1 MRKILVTKV
10 FYKCCVFIR
19 EHTSGLNSCTRKRSS
34 ELNRVCPRT
43 AGTNLLIVWRPWWVG
58 RWRVVCV
65 HQHGV
70 LPTALRSRHVNT
82 NFLETLKPAFARAE
96 SCDWLP
102 VIRLWFRTSKM
113 VSLKENGFCSGSG
126 KSQPEF
132 GVFPHLFFPVNS
144 CTHHQSLKK
153 KSRFTPYCISLTII
167 IEVEKAS
174 LTTTW
179 RIAVRYEISGSFVT
193 KR

>member
-1 MRKILVTKV
+1 MGFENRAAHPHPKCRGVTPPPA
-10 FYKCCVFIR
+10 Y
-19 EHTSGLNSCTRKRSS
+19 
-34 ELNRVCPRT
+34 
-43 AGTNLLIVWRPWWVG
+43 
-58 RWRVVCV
+58 
-65 HQHGV
+65 
-70 LPTALRSRHVNT
+70 
-82 NFLETLKPAFARAE
+82 LKPAFARAE

-132 GVFPHLFFPVNS
+132 GVFPHFFPPVNS
-144 CTHHQSLKK
+144 CIPTITLSLKK
-153 KSRFTPYCISLTII
+153 KSGFTPYYISPTIT